1 MTGDGVGFQ
10 LDLPVIQIKGLLR
23 RLGQDTG
30 GKGRPPP
37 NKAAPTIRPAA
48 KCKYFPFMLKT
59 SYVVFLSG
67 FSYYYYTIQA
77 GIKQKI
83 RLSGYFSVSGQR
95 PMPCGGCLPF
105 FRFRPMPKNPL
116 DVADH
121 AFWPLGGGHG
131 PDRFAMSL
139 QPLR

>member
-30 GKGRPPP
+30 GKGRP
-37 NKAAPTIRPAA
+37 AAEQSRAHHQA
-48 KCKYFPFMLKT
+48 GGEVQVFPFHAQNLLCGIF
-59 SYVVFLSG
+59 VRVFLLLLYHTG
-67 FSYYYYTIQA
+67 RYQA
-77 GIKQKI
+77 KNQAV
-83 RLSGYFSVSGQR
+83 RL
-95 PMPCGGCLPF
+95 F
-105 FRFRPMPKNPL
+105 FGERSAPHAMWRVLALFTVPADAEKPL